1 MARNSVYTG
10 AGRKPCEAL
19 EIIFALFTSVSQSN
33 RLFNKG
39 FSALL
44 ITQLFGAVNDSV
56 LKQVIILAVASGGIW
71 ANQLGDGG
79 QAYVALCLTV
89 PFILLSGIAGQ
100 VADRI
105 SKSRITVIAKIAEVG
120 IAALALGAFF
130 AGNLWACL
138 GAMVLLA
145 TQSAFFG
152 PAKYGMIPELVNE
165 KHLSQAN
172 GSINMFTN
180 LAVIGGT
187 LAAGKVYTSYSS
199 GFPGGESGTPVDPA
213 MLWIP
218 GIVLVS
224 IAIVG
229 LLPSLLIPK
238 LKSFDRSLPI
248 DFNPFRPYVQAI
260 KDMAQSHLLLVA
272 MAWSFFYLLGMMA
285 LLVLS
290 DFSGLL
296 QISPEMNNNLLGVL
310 GITIG
315 IGSVV
320 AGLISGKHIEPRL
333 IPVGAVG
340 MTVFFVLLG
349 LIPLSFWTVA
359 LLLGAAGLFA
369 GFYIVPLQSLL
380 QHLSPPDERGRFL
393 GTANALSF
401 VFSTIGALLVRLLRN
416 DLEMPANRVFLVIG
430 TLAILGSGVLL
441 WKIRG
446 LLVDPSLRKNTTA
459 DKS

>member
-1 MARNSVYTG
+1 MSR
-10 AGRKPCEAL
+10 P
-19 EIIFALFTSVSQSN
+19 N

-44 ITQLFGAVNDSV
+44 VTQLFGAINDSV

-89 PFILLSGIAGQ
+89 PFILFSGIAGQ

-105 SKSRITVIAKIAEVG
+105 SKSRITVLAKITEVG
-120 IAALALGAFF
+120 IAAIALGAFF
-130 AGNLWACL
+130 DGSLWACL

-152 PAKYGMIPELVNE
+152 PAKYGMIPELVDRKN
-165 KHLSQAN
+165 LSQAN

-187 LAAGKVYTSYSS
+187 LAAGKVYTSYASA
-199 GFPGGESGTPVDPA
+199 FPGGGSVVDPS
-213 MLWIP
+213 MLWVP
-218 GIVLVS
+218 GIVLVV
-224 IAIVG
+224 IAIIG

-238 LKSFDRSLPI
+238 LKSFDQSLPI
-248 DFNPFRPYVQAI
+248 DFNPFRPYVHAL
-260 KDMAQSHLLLVA
+260 KDMARSHLLLVA
-272 MAWSFFYLLGMMA
+272 LAWSFFYLLGMMA
-285 LLVLS
+285 LLVLP
-290 DFSGLL
+290 DFSALL
-296 QISPEMNNNLLGVL
+296 QITPEMNNNLLGVL

-333 IPVGAVG
+333 IPVGAIG
-340 MTVFFVLLG
+340 MTVFFILQGLVPLG
-349 LIPLSFWTVA
+349 FLTVA

-401 VFSTIGALLVRLLRN
+401 VFSTIGAVLVRVFRN

-430 TLAILGSGVLL
+430 ALAILGSGVLL
-441 WKIRG
+441 WRIRD
-446 LLVDPSLRKNTTA
+446 LLADPSLRKDQST
-459 DKS
+459 D

>member
-1 MARNSVYTG
+1 M
-10 AGRKPCEAL
+10 
-19 EIIFALFTSVSQSN
+19 
-33 RLFNKG
+33 
-39 FSALL
+39 
-44 ITQLFGAVNDSV
+44 TQFFGAINDSV

-89 PFILLSGIAGQ
+89 PFILFSGIAGQ

-105 SKSRITVIAKIAEVG
+105 SKSRITVLAKITEVG
-120 IAALALGAFF
+120 IAAIALGAFF
-130 AGNLWACL
+130 DGSLWACL

-152 PAKYGMIPELVNE
+152 PAKYGMIPELVDRKN
-165 KHLSQAN
+165 LSQAN

-187 LAAGKVYTSYSS
+187 LAAGKVYTSYASA
-199 GFPGGESGTPVDPA
+199 FPGGGSVMDPS

-218 GIVLVS
+218 GIVLVV
-224 IAIVG
+224 IAIIG

-238 LKSFDRSLPI
+238 LKSFDQSLPI
-248 DFNPFRPYVQAI
+248 DFNPFRPYVHAL
-260 KDMAQSHLLLVA
+260 KDMARSHLLLVA
-272 MAWSFFYLLGMMA
+272 LAWSFFYLLGMMA
-285 LLVLS
+285 LLVLP
-290 DFSGLL
+290 DFSALL
-296 QISPEMNNNLLGVL
+296 QITPEMNNNLLGVL

-315 IGSVV
+315 IGSVA

-333 IPVGAVG
+333 IPVGAIG
-340 MTVFFVLLG
+340 MTVFFILLG
-349 LIPLSFWTVA
+349 LVPLGFLTVA

-401 VFSTIGALLVRLLRN
+401 VFSTIGAVLVRVFRN

-430 TLAILGSGVLL
+430 ALAILGSGVLL
-441 WKIRG
+441 WRIRS
-446 LLVDPSLRKNTTA
+446 LLVDPSLRKDQST
-459 DKS
+459 D

>member
-1 MARNSVYTG
+1 M
-10 AGRKPCEAL
+10 
-19 EIIFALFTSVSQSN
+19 
-33 RLFNKG
+33 
-39 FSALL
+39 
-44 ITQLFGAVNDSV
+44 TQLFGAINDSV

-105 SKSRITVIAKIAEVG
+105 SKSRITVLAKIAETG
-120 IAALALGAFF
+120 IAALALGAFL
-130 AGNLWACL
+130 AGSLWACL
-138 GAMVLLA
+138 GAMILLA
-145 TQSAFFG
+145 VQSAFFG
-152 PAKYGMIPELVNE
+152 PAKYGMIPELVE
-165 KHLSQAN
+165 EEHLSKAN

-199 GFPGGESGTPVDPA
+199 GVPGEGGGASFNPA
-213 MLWIP
+213 MLWVP
-218 GIVLVS
+218 GVVLIV

-229 LLPSLLIPK
+229 LMPALLIPK
-238 LKSFDRSLPI
+238 LKSYDKSLPI
-248 DFNPFRPYVQAI
+248 DINPFRPYRQALEE
-260 KDMAQSHLLLVA
+260 MAQSSLLLVA
-272 MAWSFFYLLGMMA
+272 LAWAFFYLIGMMA
-285 LLVLS
+285 LLVLP

-296 QISPEMNNNLLGVL
+296 QISPEKNNNLLGVL

-315 IGSVV
+315 VGSVV

-340 MTVFFVLLG
+340 MTVFFILLG
-349 LIPLSFWTVA
+349 VLPLGFWMVA
-359 LLLGAAGLFA
+359 GLLGAAGFFA

-380 QHLSPPDERGRFL
+380 QHLSPPGERGRFL

-401 VFSTIGALLVRLLRN
+401 VFSTIGAVLVRIFRN
-416 DLEMPANRVFLVIG
+416 DLGIPANQVFIAIG
-430 TLAILGSGVLL
+430 GLSILGTGLLL
-441 WKIRG
+441 WRIRK
-446 LLVDPSLRKNTTA
+446 LLVDPSLRRNVIGGEGGN
-459 DKS
+459 

>member
-1 MARNSVYTG
+1 MT
-10 AGRKPCEAL
+10 
-19 EIIFALFTSVSQSN
+19 QSN

-39 FSALL
+39 FCALL
-44 ITQLFGAVNDSV
+44 VTQLFGAINDSV

-105 SKSRITVIAKIAEVG
+105 SKSRITVLAKIAELG
-120 IAALALGAFF
+120 IAALALGAFLS
-130 AGNLWACL
+130 GSLWACL

-152 PAKYGMIPELVNE
+152 PAKYGMIPELVKN

-187 LAAGKVYTSYSS
+187 LAAGMVYDSYSS
-199 GFPGGESGTPVDPA
+199 GFPGGGTDSPVNPA
-213 MLWIP
+213 MLYVP
-218 GIVLVS
+218 GVILVV

-229 LLPSLLIPK
+229 LLPALMIPK
-238 LKSFDRSLPI
+238 LKSFDQSLPI
-248 DFNPFRPYVQAI
+248 DFNPFRPYIQAL
-260 KDMAQSHLLLVA
+260 KEMSQSSLLLVA
-272 MAWSFFYLLGMMA
+272 LAWSFFYLIGMMA
-285 LLVLS
+285 LLVLP

-296 QISPEMNNNLLGVL
+296 GISIQKNNNLLGVL

-333 IPVGAVG
+333 IPVGAIG
-340 MTVFFVLLG
+340 MTVFFILLG
-349 LIPLSFWTVA
+349 VVPLSFWTVA
-359 LLLGAAGLFA
+359 GLLGGAGFFA

-401 VFSTIGALLVRLLRN
+401 VFSTIGAVLVRIFRN
-416 DLEMPANRVFLVIG
+416 DVGIAANQVFIAIG
-430 TLAILGSGVLL
+430 GLSILGTGVLL
-441 WKIRG
+441 WRIRK
-446 LLVDPSLRKNTTA
+446 LLVDPALRKSELK
-459 DKS
+459 DGG

>member
-1 MARNSVYTG
+1 MV
-10 AGRKPCEAL
+10 
-19 EIIFALFTSVSQSN
+19 
-33 RLFNKG
+33 
-39 FSALL
+39 
-44 ITQLFGAVNDSV
+44 TQLFGAVNDSI

-105 SKSRITVIAKIAEVG
+105 SKSRITVFAKITEVG
-120 IAALALGAFF
+120 IAVLALGAFF

-152 PAKYGMIPELVNE
+152 PAKYGMVLELVNN

-187 LAAGKVYTSYSS
+187 LAAGKVYTSYSA
-199 GFPGGESGTPVDPA
+199 GFGGGESGTAVDPA

-218 GIVLVS
+218 GVVLTS
-224 IAIVG
+224 IAIIG

-238 LKSFDRSLPI
+238 LKSFDQSLPI
-248 DFNPFRPYVQAI
+248 ALNPFRPYVQAL

-272 MAWSFFYLLGMMA
+272 MAWAFFYLLGMMA
-285 LLVLS
+285 LLVLP
-290 DFSGLL
+290 DFSELL
-296 QISPEMNNNLLGVL
+296 KITPEMNNNLLGVL

-333 IPVGAVG
+333 IPVGAIG

-349 LIPLSFWTVA
+349 AVPLSFWTVA
-359 LLLGAAGLFA
+359 LLLGSAGLFA

-401 VFSTIGALLVRLLRN
+401 VFSTIGAVLVRIFRN
-416 DLEMPANRVFLVIG
+416 DMEMPANRVFLTIG
-430 TLAILGSGVLL
+430 ALAILGSGVLL

-446 LLVDPSLRKNTTA
+446 LLVDPSLRKNLPPNV
-459 DKS
+459 D

>member
-1 MARNSVYTG
+1 M
-10 AGRKPCEAL
+10 
-19 EIIFALFTSVSQSN
+19 
-33 RLFNKG
+33 
-39 FSALL
+39 
-44 ITQLFGAVNDSV
+44 TQLFGAINDSV

-89 PFILLSGIAGQ
+89 PFILFSGIAGQ

-105 SKSRITVIAKIAEVG
+105 SKSRITVLAKITEVG
-120 IAALALGAFF
+120 IAAIALGAFF
-130 AGNLWACL
+130 DGSLWACL

-152 PAKYGMIPELVNE
+152 PAKYGMIPELVDRKN
-165 KHLSQAN
+165 LSQAN

-187 LAAGKVYTSYSS
+187 LAAGKVYTSYASA
-199 GFPGGESGTPVDPA
+199 FPGGGSVMDPS

-218 GIVLVS
+218 GIVLVV
-224 IAIVG
+224 IAIIG

-238 LKSFDRSLPI
+238 LKSFDQSLPI
-248 DFNPFRPYVQAI
+248 DFNPFRPYVHAL
-260 KDMAQSHLLLVA
+260 KDMARSHLLLVA
-272 MAWSFFYLLGMMA
+272 LAWSFFYLLGMMA
-285 LLVLS
+285 LLVLP
-290 DFSGLL
+290 DFSALL
-296 QISPEMNNNLLGVL
+296 KITPEMNNNLLGVL

-315 IGSVV
+315 IGSVA

-333 IPVGAVG
+333 IPVGAIG
-340 MTVFFVLLG
+340 MTVFFILLG
-349 LIPLSFWTVA
+349 LVPLGFLTVA

-401 VFSTIGALLVRLLRN
+401 VFSTIGAVLVRVFRN

-430 TLAILGSGVLL
+430 ALAILGSGVLL
-441 WKIRG
+441 WRIRS
-446 LLVDPSLRKNTTA
+446 LLVDPSLRKDQST
-459 DKS
+459 D

>member
-1 MARNSVYTG
+1 M
-10 AGRKPCEAL
+10 
-19 EIIFALFTSVSQSN
+19 
-33 RLFNKG
+33 
-39 FSALL
+39 
-44 ITQLFGAVNDSV
+44 TQLFGAINDSV

-89 PFILLSGIAGQ
+89 PFILFSGIAGQ

-105 SKSRITVIAKIAEVG
+105 SKSRITVLAKITEVG
-120 IAALALGAFF
+120 IAAIALGAFF
-130 AGNLWACL
+130 DGSLWACL

-152 PAKYGMIPELVNE
+152 PAKYGMIPELVDRKN
-165 KHLSQAN
+165 LSQAN

-187 LAAGKVYTSYSS
+187 LAAGKVYTSYASA
-199 GFPGGESGTPVDPA
+199 FPGGGSVMDPS

-218 GIVLVS
+218 GIVLVV
-224 IAIVG
+224 IAIIG

-238 LKSFDRSLPI
+238 LKSFDQSLPI
-248 DFNPFRPYVQAI
+248 DFNPFRPYVHAL
-260 KDMAQSHLLLVA
+260 KDMARSHLLLVA
-272 MAWSFFYLLGMMA
+272 LAWSFFYLLGMMA
-285 LLVLS
+285 LLVLP
-290 DFSGLL
+290 DFSALL
-296 QISPEMNNNLLGVL
+296 QITPEMNNNLLGVL

-315 IGSVV
+315 IGSVA

-333 IPVGAVG
+333 IPVGAIG
-340 MTVFFVLLG
+340 MTVFFILLG
-349 LIPLSFWTVA
+349 LVPLGFLTVA

-401 VFSTIGALLVRLLRN
+401 VFSTIGAVLVRVFRN

-430 TLAILGSGVLL
+430 ALAILGSGVLL
-441 WKIRG
+441 WRIRS
-446 LLVDPSLRKNTTA
+446 LLVDPSLRKDQST
-459 DKS
+459 D

>member
-1 MARNSVYTG
+1 MV
-10 AGRKPCEAL
+10 
-19 EIIFALFTSVSQSN
+19 
-33 RLFNKG
+33 
-39 FSALL
+39 
-44 ITQLFGAVNDSV
+44 TQFFGAINDSI

-71 ANQLGDGG
+71 ADQLGDGG
-79 QAYVALCLTV
+79 QAYVALCLTI
-89 PFILLSGIAGQ
+89 PFILFSGIAGQ
-100 VADRI
+100 IADRV
-105 SKSRITVIAKIAEVG
+105 SKSRITILAKIAEVG
-120 IAALALGAFF
+120 IAVLALGIFF
-130 AGNLWACL
+130 AGSLWGCL
-138 GAMVLLA
+138 AVMILLA

-152 PAKYGMIPELVNE
+152 PAKYGMIPELVNQ

-199 GFPGGESGTPVDPA
+199 GFSSGESKAAVDPA

-218 GIVLVS
+218 GVVLIF

-238 LKSFDRSLPI
+238 LKSMGQPRPI
-248 DFNPFRPYVQAI
+248 DLNPFRPYA
-260 KDMAQSHLLLVA
+260 KALKEMAQSHLLLVA
-272 MAWSFFYLLGMMA
+272 LAWSFFYLLGMMA
-285 LLVLS
+285 LLVLP
-290 DFSGLL
+290 DFSELL
-296 QISPEMNNNLLGVL
+296 QITPEMNNNLLGVL

-315 IGSVV
+315 IGSVI

-333 IPVGAVG
+333 IPVGALG
-340 MTVFFVLLG
+340 MTIFFILLG
-349 LIPLSFWTVA
+349 LVPPSFWTVA
-359 LLLGAAGLFA
+359 LLLGAAGLFG

-401 VFSTIGALLVRLLRN
+401 VFSSIGAILVRFFRN
-416 DLEMPANRVFLVIG
+416 DMEMPANKVFLVIG

-441 WKIRG
+441 WRIRA
-446 LLVDPSLRKNTTA
+446 LLIDPSLGKSTTCEER
-459 DKS
+459 

>member
-1 MARNSVYTG
+1 M
-10 AGRKPCEAL
+10 
-19 EIIFALFTSVSQSN
+19 
-33 RLFNKG
+33 
-39 FSALL
+39 
-44 ITQLFGAVNDSV
+44 TQFFGAINDSV

-89 PFILLSGIAGQ
+89 PFILFSGIAGQ

-105 SKSRITVIAKIAEVG
+105 SKSRITVLAKITEVG
-120 IAALALGAFF
+120 IAAIALGAFF
-130 AGNLWACL
+130 DGSLWACL

-152 PAKYGMIPELVNE
+152 PAKYGMIPELVDRKN
-165 KHLSQAN
+165 LSQAN

-187 LAAGKVYTSYSS
+187 LAAGKVYTSYASA
-199 GFPGGESGTPVDPA
+199 FPGGGSVVDPS

-218 GIVLVS
+218 GIVLVV
-224 IAIVG
+224 IAIIG

-238 LKSFDRSLPI
+238 LKSFDQSLPI
-248 DFNPFRPYVQAI
+248 DFNPFRPYVHAL
-260 KDMAQSHLLLVA
+260 KDMARSHLLLVA
-272 MAWSFFYLLGMMA
+272 LAWSFFYLLGMMA
-285 LLVLS
+285 LLVLP
-290 DFSGLL
+290 DFSALL
-296 QISPEMNNNLLGVL
+296 KITPEMNNNLLGVL

-315 IGSVV
+315 IGSVA

-333 IPVGAVG
+333 IPVGAIG
-340 MTVFFVLLG
+340 MTVFFILLG
-349 LIPLSFWTVA
+349 LVPLGFLTVA

-401 VFSTIGALLVRLLRN
+401 VFSTIGAVLVRVFRN

-430 TLAILGSGVLL
+430 ALAILGSGVLL
-441 WKIRG
+441 WRIRD
-446 LLVDPSLRKNTTA
+446 LLADPSLRKDQST
-459 DKS
+459 D